1 MVCHCLQFRVV
12 ILLVFLFG
20 STALAQQTAELKPS
34 LTESRDDPF
43 SLDMNSLL
51 NLKITTAS
59 KFSEKLTEAAAVV
72 SVVTKDE
79 LQRFGGF
86 TLRQIL
92 ERVAGLNGSTSQFI
106 DRSIIA
112 VRGDQTH
119 ADGGHVLILINGR
132 PTREGGL
139 GGIGSDILESFP
151 VKVLERIEV
160 VKGPGSVLYGSDAF
174 SGVINLIT
182 RKADGIEVD
191 LSSASAGGGGQAQ
204 TAQILVAQ
212 GQLKVVA
219 AGQFHNKTNLP
230 NSYKF
235 FDSNPFSRTNGSTL
249 LTDSNLREQGA
260 GAYLG
265 INYKHLSFMSNFTE
279 FEAPSFSGGIVGT
292 VRWKRGFADVGY
304 TLDATKN
311 WQMNFNLTYT
321 RGVIRAAKFPDAGG
335 DASEVVTEWTNFVTL
350 GENDRL
356 TFGALNDNIY
366 GNGTYYGVIPNVALY
381 KGSRNGLGFYA
392 QHEHRLTDDF
402 KVIGGVQANKNG
414 RISFDLVPRVGLIW
428 NPIHQITFKA
438 LYGKAFRAPN
448 LVELLVDFP
457 TIKGNNKLT
466 PEKVGTL
473 DFGIA
478 YQSNHLQASVNYFH
492 SRQSSQI
499 VADSS
504 VFPIQFINQGNALF
518 QGFESEAKYYWQKNW
533 LLLASTVYQT
543 NSDGTGKRN
552 VTPIPNHSAKLGISY
567 LAENGVTLSMFD
579 VYQGR
584 IDGYSSSLNPIPA
597 ATHMISAHARL
608 DLTRRWLKYSRSGI
622 AVFAQADNLLN
633 HSVWLPNWGYGG
645 VDTIPAHNRRSIY
658 FGVEV
663 WIKGE

>member
-1 MVCHCLQFRVV
+1 MLCNWLQFRIL
-12 ILLVFLFG
+12 ILLVFLFQ
-20 STALAQQTAELKPS
+20 SVSFAQQTGEGS
-34 LTESRDDPF
+34 RTESLDDPF
-43 SLDMNSLL
+43 LLDMNSLL

-112 VRGDQTH
+112 VRGDQTR

-132 PTREGGL
+132 PTREGGQ
-139 GGIGSDILESFP
+139 GGIGSDMLESFP

-160 VKGPGSVLYGSDAF
+160 VKGPGSVLYGSEAF

-182 RKADGIEVD
+182 RKADGMEVD
-191 LSSASAGGGGQAQ
+191 LSSASAAGGGQSQ
-204 TAQILVAQ
+204 TAQMLVAQ
-212 GQLKVVA
+212 GKLKVVA

-235 FDSNPFSRTNGSTL
+235 FDSTPYSRTKGSTL
-249 LTDSNLREQGA
+249 VTDSNLREQGT

-265 INYKHLSFMSNFTE
+265 INYKRLSFMSTFTE
-279 FEAPSFSGGIVGT
+279 FEAPSFSSGIVGT

-304 TLDATKN
+304 SLDVTTN
-311 WQMNFNLTYT
+311 WQMSFNLSYT
-321 RGVIRAAKFPDAGG
+321 RGIIRAVKFPDAGG
-335 DASEVVTEWTNFVTL
+335 DASEMVAEWTNLVSL
-350 GENDRL
+350 GKSDRL
-356 TFGALNDNIY
+356 TFGALNSNIS
-366 GNGTYYGVIPNVALY
+366 GIGTYYGVTPNILIY
-381 KGSRNGLGFYA
+381 TGSRNGLGFYA
-392 QHEHRLTDDF
+392 QHEHKLTDDI
-402 KVIGGVQANKNG
+402 KLIGGVQANKNG
-414 RISFDLVPRVGLIW
+414 RISLDLVPRVGLIW
-428 NPIHQITFKA
+428 NPVHQLTFKA

-448 LVELLVDFP
+448 LLELLVDFP
-457 TIKGNNKLT
+457 TVKGNNKLT
-466 PEKVGTL
+466 PEKVGTF
-473 DFGIA
+473 DVGIA

-492 SRQSSQI
+492 SRQSAQI

-504 VFPIQFINQGNALF
+504 VFPLQYVNQGRALF
-518 QGFESEAKYYWQKNW
+518 QGFESEVKYYWQKNW
-533 LLLASTVYQT
+533 LILASTLYQT
-543 NSDGTGKRN
+543 NYDRSGRRN
-552 VTPIPNHSAKLGISY
+552 VTPVPAGSAKAGISY

-584 IDGYSSSLNPIPA
+584 IHGYSSSLNPIPS

-608 DLTRRWLKYSRSGI
+608 DLTRRWFKYSRSGI
-622 AVFAQADNLLN
+622 ALFAQADNLAN